1 MYFFIICIQCKMRT
15 AGNGIFK
22 KKRIQLSSTGHF
34 HVSQARG
41 TFLAQTDINATHSL
55 GPRSEHELNLI

>member
-1 MYFFIICIQCKMRT
+1 MAFL
-15 AGNGIFK
+15 